1 MNLDSAGIAGSTD
14 FTNPG
19 LQPGGIVPPRIILRR
34 LTPADLDN
42 LHEYLLG
49 LSVETKRR
57 FGPHSFDREALVVL
71 FSDPGQYSGHIAAET
86 CTLTII
92 AYSVIKKG
100 FLEHDRPRLE
110 NYGLNLDP
118 FTDATFAPSV
128 ADEWQGLGV
137 GTQLFQFMIPGLQAE
152 GVKRIILW
160 GGVQCDNLKAVHYY
174 RKLGFTILGQF
185 DYYGQNYDMM
195 KEI

>member
-1 MNLDSAGIAGSTD
+1 M
-14 FTNPG
+14 
-19 LQPGGIVPPRIILRR
+19 RR
-34 LTPADLDN
+34 LTAAYLDP

-49 LSVETKRR
+49 LSEETKRR
-57 FGPHSFDREALVVL
+57 FGPHPFDKEALVEL
-71 FSDPGQYSGHIAAET
+71 FSHTEKYSGYVATET
-86 CTLTII
+86 ETLKII
-92 AYSVIKKG
+92 AYSIIKRG
-100 FLEHDRPRLE
+100 FLDHDRPRLE
-110 NYGLNLDP
+110 SYGLNLDP
-118 FTDATFAPSV
+118 ATDATFAPSV

-137 GTQLFQFMIPGLQAE
+137 GTQLFQFMIHGLQAE

-160 GGVQCDNLKAVHYY
+160 GGVQCDNLKAMCYY

>member
-1 MNLDSAGIAGSTD
+1 MTCILINNHIL
-14 FTNPG
+14 
-19 LQPGGIVPPRIILRR
+19 ILRK
-34 LTPADLDN
+34 LDEADLN
-42 LHEYLLG
+42 LLDEYLMG
-49 LSVETKRR
+49 LSDETQRK
-57 FGPHSFDREALVVL
+57 FGPHPFDKEALAEL
-71 FSDPGQYSGHIAAET
+71 FSHTEKYSGYVATET
-86 CTLTII
+86 ETLKII

-100 FLEHDRPRLE
+100 FLDHDRPRLE
-110 NYGLNLDP
+110 SYGLNLDP
-118 FTDATFAPSV
+118 ATDATFAPSV

-137 GTQLFQFMIPGLQAE
+137 GTQLFKFMIPGLQAD

-160 GGVQCDNLKAVHYY
+160 GGVQCDNLKAMHYY